1 MAQQIWTAGIDVGK
15 ARLDIALWPRAPG
28 TCQVARDAQGIAC
41 LIDWLR
47 EHNVVRVGLEA
58 SGGYE
63 REVLDALEDAGFVA
77 VLLNPRQVR
86 RFAQAKGRLAKNDR
100 ADARTIAEFV
110 GKLVD
115 EDPVRRDRS
124 RDLLIEHLGFR
135 RRIQDW
141 IKDCDEVLEHLRDPA
156 LRKTT
161 LARRAGFE
169 RDLAGQDA
177 RIAALIASQ
186 PDWAETA
193 RRLRTVPG
201 VGPVLAHTL
210 IGLLPELGRLSGRA
224 IAALVGV
231 APFDDDSGRRS
242 GARKIHGGRKV
253 VRNVLYMAA
262 LSGKRCNSVL
272 AAFAAR
278 LKGKLNKVII
288 VACMRKL
295 IVTLNAMLRDGRD
308 WQAPVAGPTPGQTAV
323 AA

>member
-1 MAQQIWTAGIDVGK
+1 MAQQVWNAGIDVGK
-15 ARLDIALWPRAPG
+15 QRLDIALWSKTPR
-28 TCQVARDAQGIAC
+28 TLQVDRDADGLAR
-41 LIDWLR
+41 LIDWLH

-63 REVLDALEDAGFVA
+63 REVIDALEDAGFVTI
-77 VLLNPRQVR
+77 LLNPRQVR
-86 RFAQAKGRLAKNDR
+86 QFARAKGRLAKNDR
-100 ADARTIAEFV
+100 IDARTIAEFV
-110 GKLVD
+110 AKMID
-115 EDPVRRDRS
+115 EDPARRDRS
-124 RDLLIEHLGFR
+124 RDLLFEHLGFR
-135 RRIQDW
+135 RRIQGW
-141 IKDCDEVLEHLRDPA
+141 INDCDDLLEHLRDPG

-161 LARRAGFE
+161 QVRRTGLE
-169 RDLAGQDA
+169 RDLARQDV
-177 RIAALIASQ
+177 RIAALIAGQ

-210 IGLLPELGRLSGRA
+210 IGLLPELGRRSGRA

-231 APFDDDSGRRS
+231 APFDDDSGKRS

-262 LSGKRCNSVL
+262 LSGKRCNPVL

-308 WQAPVAGPTPGQTAV
+308 WRTPAQTE
-323 AA
+323 AAA

>member
-15 ARLDIALWPRAPG
+15 ARLDIALWSTMPR
-28 TCQVARDAQGIAC
+28 TLQVARDADGLAR

-63 REVLDALEDAGFVA
+63 REVLDALEDAGFIA

-86 RFAQAKGRLAKNDR
+86 QFAKAKGRLAKNDR

-110 GKLVD
+110 TKMID
-115 EDPVRRDRS
+115 RDPVRRDRS
-124 RDLLIEHLGFR
+124 RDLLIEHLSFR

-141 IKDCDEVLEHLRDPA
+141 INECGDLLEHLRDPA

-161 LARRAGFE
+161 RSRRTGLERELAR
-169 RDLAGQDA
+169 QDA
-177 RIAALIASQ
+177 RIAALIAGQ

-231 APFDDDSGRRS
+231 APFDDDSGKRS

-262 LSGKRCNSVL
+262 LSGKRCNPVL

-308 WQAPVAGPTPGQTAV
+308 WQAPGQTA
-323 AA
+323 AAA

>member
-1 MAQQIWTAGIDVGK
+1 MAQQVWTAGIDVGK
-15 ARLDIALWPRAPG
+15 QWLDIALWSKTPRSLR
-28 TCQVARDAQGIAC
+28 VERDADGLAR

-47 EHNVVRVGLEA
+47 EANVVRVGLEA

-86 RFAQAKGRLAKNDR
+86 QFARAKGRLAKNDR
-100 ADARTIAEFV
+100 IDARTIAEFV
-110 GKLVD
+110 AKMID

-124 RDLLIEHLGFR
+124 RDLLVEHLGFR
-135 RRIQDW
+135 RQIQCW
-141 IKDCDEVLEHLRDPA
+141 IEDCDNLLEHLRDPA
-156 LRKTT
+156 SRKAIQ
-161 LARRAGFE
+161 LRRAGFA
-169 RDLAGQDA
+169 RDLAKQDA
-177 RIAALIASQ
+177 KLAAAIAGR

-210 IGLLPELGRLSGRA
+210 IGLLPELGRLSGKA

-231 APFDDDSGRRS
+231 APFDDDSGQRS
-242 GARKIHGGRKV
+242 GVRTIHGGRKV
-253 VRNVLYMAA
+253 VRGVLYMAA
-262 LSGKRCNSVL
+262 LSGKRWNPVL

-278 LKGKLNKVII
+278 LKGKRPKVIL

-295 IVTLNAMLRDGRD
+295 IVILNAMLRDGRD
-308 WQAPVAGPTPGQTAV
+308 WRAQAETADV
-323 AA
+323 SGVLTAA